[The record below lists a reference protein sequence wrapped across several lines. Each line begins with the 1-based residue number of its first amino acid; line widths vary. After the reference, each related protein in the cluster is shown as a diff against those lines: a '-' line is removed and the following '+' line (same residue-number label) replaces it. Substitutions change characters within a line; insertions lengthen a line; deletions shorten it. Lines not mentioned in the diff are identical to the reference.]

1 MQALREYVQRVRS
14 LAASF
19 KKEKSAGMIHKV
31 GVARIVLECFLDG
44 QPAEVVDTR
53 V

>member
-1 MQALREYVQRVRS
+1 MDTHVHMQALRDYVQRVRS

-19 KKEKSAGMIHKV
+19 KKGKPAEMIHKV
-31 GVARIVLECFLDG
+31 GVWCWGFG
-44 QPAEVVDTR
+44 NSR